1 MPCLVLCPPSRRQH
15 LALLLVIASAA
26 AWVACFNATTS
37 PAAAQHP
44 TAATTTPAPL
54 ENGRRPTPVREEIR
68 AIYFTGLIAG
78 SPNGKRIA
86 SAWRS
91 ECGNAIVFDV
101 KDSDGIISF
110 ASQQSLANHPKHP
123 PIHDLAAWVAWLHA
137 HGLYAIARQAVFK
150 DERLVQEHPEL
161 AVHSRTTGAIWT
173 EHGKPA
179 WLDPSLPAVRDYNIG
194 MALEVAAA
202 GVDEIQF
209 DYIRFPVEGN
219 QKDCKFHYQTSDPRA
234 DIVTDYLY
242 RAQKVLRPTGVHIS
256 IDVYGVMA
264 WARDV
269 DLHATGQDVL
279 ALSYFCDVLC
289 PMIYPSHFFNN
300 FDNYSNPGD
309 APEHFIRVALE
320 RFKSDTQDTGVT
332 LRPWLQAFAWRTKS
346 YSPEYI
352 RIQVKTEHQEQGSGF
367 MLWNARND
375 YRIPNQ
381 AMATMVTQPNTFFS
395 GGNPYPAPAD
405 STAKTAGQ

>member
-1 MPCLVLCPPSRRQH
+1 MPCLVFRPSWLQRPILSLLAISA
-15 LALLLVIASAA
+15 LALAACSRPSSSSA
-26 AWVACFNATTS
+26 
-37 PAAAQHP
+37 
-44 TAATTTPAPL
+44 AATTTPAPIATPS
-54 ENGRRPTPVREEIR
+54 GTRRPTPVREEIR
-68 AIYFTGLIAG
+68 AIYFTGLMAG
-78 SPNGKRIA
+78 SPHGKQIA
-86 SAWRS
+86 TAWRA
-91 ECGNAIVFDV
+91 EGGNAIVFDV
-101 KDSDGIISF
+101 KDSDGIVSF
-110 ASQQSLANHPKHP
+110 ASQQSLAGHAKHP
-123 PIHDLAAWVAWLHA
+123 PIHDLAAWVAWLHE

-161 AVHSRTTGAIWT
+161 AVHSRSNGGLWT

-179 WLDPSLPAVRDYNIG
+179 WLDPSLPQVRDYNIG
-194 MALEVAAA
+194 MALEAAAA

-219 QKDCKFHYQTSDPRA
+219 QKDCKFHYQATDPSAERA
-234 DIVTDYLY
+234 DIITDYLY
-242 RAQKVLRPTGVHIS
+242 RAQKALRPTGVHIS

-264 WARDV
+264 WARNV
-269 DLHATGQDVL
+269 DLNATGQDVL
-279 ALSYFCDVLC
+279 ALSYYCDVLC

-309 APEHFIRVALE
+309 APEHFIRVGLE

-332 LRPWLQAFAWRTKS
+332 LRPWLQAFAWRTRS

-352 RIQVKTEHQEQGSGF
+352 RIQVKTEHQEQAAGF

-381 AMATMVTQPNTFFS
+381 AMLTMAAQHQTFFS
-395 GGNPYPAPAD
+395 GGDPYPALA
-405 STAKTAGQ
+405 Q